1 MYKFYFILHK
11 NSANRT
17 QSIFGLTHTYIE
29 NNQMKLSSWWSSPI
43 PEKEVA
49 AVLGE
54 MAVDEVESESAE
66 VPEDT
71 EQGHESS
78 CREPEVQR
86 EDFS

>member
-1 MYKFYFILHK
+1 
-11 NSANRT
+11 
-17 QSIFGLTHTYIE
+17 
-29 NNQMKLSSWWSSPI
+29 
-43 PEKEVA
+43 
-49 AVLGE
+49 LGE